1 MDDSEGSLKASAP
14 GCPELC
20 RKFQIVQNGCNRRGG
35 NMAPRL
41 PRCKILLLHCNVG
54 KSMKMGVGRGQSCQ
68 EDKMQ
73 DAKLSK
79 RMRCF
84 SKQSALELS
93 DSRAT

>member
-1 MDDSEGSLKASAP
+1 MDDSGGSLKASAP

-35 NMAPRL
+35 NTAPSL
-41 PRCKILLLHCNVG
+41 PWCKVLLLHCDVG
-54 KSMKMGVGRGQSCQ
+54 KIMKMGVGRGQSCQ

-73 DAKLSK
+73 DAKISK
-79 RMRCF
+79 RMRRF
-84 SKQSALELS
+84 SKQTALELS